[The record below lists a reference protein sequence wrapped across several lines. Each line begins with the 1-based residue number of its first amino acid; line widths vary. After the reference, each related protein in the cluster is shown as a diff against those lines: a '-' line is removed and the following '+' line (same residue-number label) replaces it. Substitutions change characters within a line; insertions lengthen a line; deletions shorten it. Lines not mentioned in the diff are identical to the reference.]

1 MIRRPPRATRTDTL
15 FPYTTLFRSRLR
27 GRANVHEL
35 DRVRRAGRG
44 YGRARAVLDPVEA
57 GLLDLHP
64 GDRTAAAG
72 RIRPQLRPAA
82 VRSGLGDRRLVRDE
96 ALDQQSVVYGKS
108 VSVRVDLGG
117 RRTLRKHNA
126 TKKNTKE
133 CQQSTMSNS

>member
-44 YGRARAVLDPVEA
+44 YGRARAVLDTVEA

-72 RIRPQLRPAA
+72 RIRPQFRPAA
-82 VRSGLGDRRLVRDE
+82 VRSGDDDRSLVRDE
-96 ALDQQSVVYGKS
+96 AMAFDQQFVAGPRASQGVPLESRLPHQQV
-108 VSVRVDLGG
+108 GG
-117 RRTLRKHNA
+117 SA
-126 TKKNTKE
+126 
-133 CQQSTMSNS
+133 